1 MAKQT
6 ILIYLHS
13 IEPPIASWV
22 ISDAQEIILQT
33 TLRSD
38 LSKLSTTNEQEI
50 TVVIPSTDIL
60 LTYAELPKLSQHRLQ
75 QAIPFAIEE
84 QLIDDISQLHFAVGK
99 YSSENLWPVAVV
111 SLEKTNHWIEILKQ
125 LQIQPS
131 TIIPAPLALPLI
143 DNHWT
148 VSFMDEFCFV
158 RTNHYSGFTCE
169 RENIIAY
176 LESKLSEKIQKPTEI
191 DVYASSKIALAI
203 KDNCQINYHKI
214 SEKQFIESLL
224 ETTKTLP
231 SINLLQGP
239 FRPKRKTIESKKLWR
254 HAGLVTLAW
263 ISIGFFSHLFS
274 VILLHHQTAK
284 MENSIEAIYTRNF
297 PDASSMIAPQDRMEQ
312 KLKKLTTQASNESFL
327 VLLANVSKAF
337 SASHGIRLQNLDY
350 RDKQLTLEISANT
363 FDNLDNLTHLLQQRG
378 LSVKQQNA
386 EVVAARV
393 KATLQINTGNL

>member
-13 IEPPIASWV
+13 IEPPVASWV
-22 ISDAQEIILQT
+22 ITDEQDIILQT
-33 TLRSD
+33 ILRSD
-38 LSKLSTTNEQEI
+38 LSKLSLTNEQEI
-50 TVVIPSTDIL
+50 TVIIPSTDIL
-60 LTYAELPKLSQHRLQ
+60 LTYAELPKLSHHRLQ

-84 QLIDDISQLHFAVGK
+84 QLIDDISQLHFAIGK
-99 YSSENLWPVAVV
+99 YSPESLWPVAVV
-111 SLEKTNHWIEILKQ
+111 SLEKISQWIELLKQ
-125 LQIQPS
+125 FQIQPN

-148 VSFMDEFCFV
+148 ANFIDEFCFV

-169 RENIIAY
+169 RENIVAY
-176 LESKLSEKIQKPTEI
+176 LESKLSEEIQKPTEI
-191 DVYASSKIALAI
+191 DIYDNSKTTLSI
-203 KDNCQINYHKI
+203 KETCQISYHKI

-231 SINLLQGP
+231 FINLLQGP
-239 FRPKRKTIESKKLWR
+239 FRPKRKTIASKKLWR
-254 HAGLVTLAW
+254 YAGLVTLAW
-263 ISIGFFSHLFS
+263 IGIGFFSHLFS
-274 VILLHHQTAK
+274 LILLHHQTAK

-337 SASHGIRLQNLDY
+337 SDSHGVRLQSLDY
-350 RDKQLTLEISANT
+350 RDKQLTLEVSANT
-363 FDNLDNLTHLLQQRG
+363 FDSLDNLTHLLQQRG

-386 EVVAARV
+386 EVAAARV